1 MALRPWLPGTLS
13 NFRVLRQTYLKVFYL
28 KRELTKHFAVLYEK
42 LNITANTKKYVQ
54 SKINI
59 NKLAKE
65 LVKYVDSLASLPHLV
80 IFGNSLQSHLAVN
93 ESRLM
98 GIPSIGL
105 IDSNASVFAVNYF
118 IPWNNKS
125 TESLSLFFQIVA
137 LTILKGQLL
146 VRQTFLFKTAHKSQ
160 VRLKKAELAAKT
172 PQGATQIRLF
182 NPKEAIRMSTVF
194 LKHVL
199 NSVSLCTPL
208 AVAYLNNSLVFFFA
222 LLKLQ
227 LFLEPTHH
235 QARKQLLY
243 NMLWGSSSLK
253 FGVQNETFVQSL
265 ASLQKSGKAHKS
277 FAENRRLFT
286 NSLVK
291 LHLKLVEVLNMR
303 TSLGVQLMAKSLL
316 AINTEDSKVSVQLK
330 ATSPLV
336 FGQLSA
342 KAVPITPTIVWFK
355 IYKQAPGFIRF
366 SKV

>member
-1 MALRPWLPGTLS
+1 M
-13 NFRVLRQTYLKVFYL
+13 
-28 KRELTKHFAVLYEK
+28 
-42 LNITANTKKYVQ
+42 
-54 SKINI
+54 
-59 NKLAKE
+59 
-65 LVKYVDSLASLPHLV
+65 
-80 IFGNSLQSHLAVN
+80 
-93 ESRLM
+93 
-98 GIPSIGL
+98 
-105 IDSNASVFAVNYF
+105 
-118 IPWNNKS
+118 
-125 TESLSLFFQIVA
+125 
-137 LTILKGQLL
+137 
-146 VRQTFLFKTAHKSQ
+146 FKTAHKSQ

-208 AVAYLNNSLVFFFA
+208 AVAYLTNSLVFFFA

-243 NMLWGSSSLK
+243 NMLWGGSSLK

-303 TSLGVQLMAKSLL
+303 TSLGAQLMAKSLL

-336 FGQLSA
+336 SGQLSA
-342 KAVPITPTIVWFK
+342 KAVPITPTIV
-355 IYKQAPGFIRF
+355 
-366 SKV
+366 